1 MADCQFDL
9 VTCHLSGGLPL
20 IEDTA
25 VPAVKLIHLPLI
37 REPRG
42 SLTFGE
48 YDAHLPFI
56 PLRYFIVFD
65 VPAGETRGDHAH
77 RQVSQALVCL
87 RGSVTVAVDDGQRR
101 DEIILDS
108 PARALV
114 VPPRVW
120 AAQTF
125 SAGAVL
131 LVLCSETYDADEYI
145 RDYGEF
151 VEIVSAT

>member
-1 MADCQFDL
+1 ML
-9 VTCHLSGGLPL
+9 T
-20 IEDTA
+20 EDTA

-65 VPAGETRGDHAH
+65 VPAGQTRGQHAH
-77 RQVSQALVCL
+77 RRVSQVLVCL
-87 RGSVTVAVDDGQRR
+87 AGSVAVAVDDGQRR
-101 DEIILDS
+101 DEIILNS
-108 PARALV
+108 PARALI

-125 SAGAVL
+125 SAAARL

-151 VEIVSAT
+151 IEIVSAS

>member
-1 MADCQFDL
+1 M
-9 VTCHLSGGLPL
+9 T
-20 IEDTA
+20 EDTA
-25 VPAVKLIHLPLI
+25 VPAVKLIHLPFI

-42 SLTFGE
+42 SLSFGE

-56 PLRYFIVFD
+56 PLRYFVVFD
-65 VPAGETRGDHAH
+65 VPAGQTRGQHAH
-77 RQVSQALVCL
+77 RRVTQALICL
-87 RGSVTVAVDDGQRR
+87 RESVAVAVDDGQRR

-108 PARALV
+108 PARALL
-114 VPPRVW
+114 VPSRVW

-125 SAGAVL
+125 AAGAVL

-151 VEIVSAT
+151 IDLVSAM

>member
-1 MADCQFDL
+1 
-9 VTCHLSGGLPL
+9 LPL

-65 VPAGETRGDHAH
+65 VPAGQTRGQHAH
-77 RQVSQALVCL
+77 RRVSQALVCL
-87 RGSVTVAVDDGQRR
+87 AGSVAVAVDDGQRR

-108 PARALV
+108 PARALM
-114 VPPRVW
+114 VPPGVW

-125 SAGAVL
+125 SAGAGL

-151 VEIVSAT
+151 IEIVSAT

>member
-1 MADCQFDL
+1 M
-9 VTCHLSGGLPL
+9 TEETS
-20 IEDTA
+20 

-65 VPAGETRGDHAH
+65 VPAGQTRGQHAH
-77 RQVSQALVCL
+77 RRVSQALVCL
-87 RGSVTVAVDDGQRR
+87 AGRVTVAVDDGQHR

-114 VPPRVW
+114 VPPCVW

-125 SAGAVL
+125 STAARL

-151 VEIVSAT
+151 IEIVSAT

>member
-1 MADCQFDL
+1 ML
-9 VTCHLSGGLPL
+9 T
-20 IEDTA
+20 EDTA

-42 SLTFGE
+42 SLAFGE

-65 VPAGETRGDHAH
+65 VPAGQTRGQHAH
-77 RQVSQALVCL
+77 RRVSQALVCL
-87 RGSVTVAVDDGQRR
+87 AGRVAVAVDDGQRR
-101 DEIILDS
+101 DEIMLDS
-108 PARALV
+108 PARALI

-125 SAGAVL
+125 SAAALL

-151 VEIVSAT
+151 IEIVSAT